1 MSPLPFHLKGKLMMS
16 VFYVAVRGEHANQL
30 VSHLHSE
37 TEKADICCQRLAACG
52 QEAVNTEASAT
63 KADHEMSQ
71 IKNSKFHSH

>member
-1 MSPLPFHLKGKLMMS
+1 MD
-16 VFYVAVRGEHANQL
+16 
-30 VSHLHSE
+30 E
-37 TEKADICCQRLAACG
+37 TYKNTFNITPKKATLIILYTHKTQTLCRQRLAARG